1 MTLHKTIA
9 LALGLGASV
18 LTVQAQSFNATGVPL
33 ALGGTTT
40 LNPTCGAVSTSSITF
55 NVTGVGTLSPSN
67 QLLEIDMRLRTP
79 GSTGRLAVS
88 VFLRSPSGTC
98 VQIATQMGDVPT
110 STGINKNLDYKFRA
124 PNACLN
130 KYPDY
135 EATNTPMRHFE
146 NGVNSRAGVFST
158 VGNISTAFN
167 GENADGTWTMYFG
180 RTNSLYNTLPSVQ
193 SATLDFGENLPVSA
207 PDPAAG
213 TTCATAMV
221 WNGSPFCATTV
232 GKTDTPNRPGT
243 AGCGWLATSENNL
256 WIQFT
261 PTTSN
266 VCINISGINYVSGLP
281 NGVQSIIV
289 ESATPCSGAWTV
301 VNCPRDNIYSS
312 DVGSVMSH
320 NHCFTATPGNTYYL
334 VVDGNAGAIT
344 ELYLTGISGLP
355 VILPVTLTSFTTTCT
370 PEGTLLNW
378 ETATELNN
386 EFFTIE
392 TSTDGENW
400 TTLTQVPGSGT
411 ISTPTSYSWL
421 DRGFAMGMVYYRL
434 AQTDYDGTHEKLK
447 IVAAFC
453 SEDNQVLIV
462 PNPSQGDFR
471 VTGLQIGDFV
481 SLKDMNGREVFKEQA
496 DSQTAHVVLENPQAG
511 CYFLQ
516 VVRLSGETETH
527 KVLVR

>member
-33 ALGGTTT
+33 NLVNGTQNITGCSSNRSVT
-40 LNPTCGAVSTSSITF
+40 FSVS
-55 NVTGVGTLSPSN
+55 GVGVLSPTN
-67 QLLEIDMRLRTP
+67 QLLQIDLRLQTNRRLY
-79 GSTGRLAVS
+79 GSI
-88 VFLRSPSGTC
+88 FLSAPDGTC
-98 VQIATQMGDVPT
+98 VQIANTMGDHG
-110 STGINKNLDYKFRA
+110 SYNAQNILLDYKFRA
-124 PNACLN
+124 PNTCLN

-135 EATNTPMRHFE
+135 WPVSGQVYTAN
-146 NGVNSRAGVFST
+146 NDSRSGVFST
-158 VGNISTAFN
+158 VGDISTAFN
-167 GENADGTWTMYFG
+167 GVNANGTWIMYFG
-180 RTNSLYNTLPSVQ
+180 RESSNEPPTVI
-193 SATLDFGENLPVSA
+193 SAALNFGENLPVSA
-207 PDPAAG
+207 PDPTAG
-213 TTCATAMV
+213 TSCVSAIV
-221 WNGSPFCATTV
+221 WDGSPLCATTA

-421 DRGFAMGMVYYRL
+421 DRGFAMGMLYYRL

-481 SLKDMNGREVFKEQA
+481 SLKDMNGREVFKAQA

>member
-1 MTLHKTIA
+1 MTLHNTLA

-18 LTVQAQSFNATGVPL
+18 LTAQAQSFNATGVPL

-40 LNPTCGAVSTSSITF
+40 LNPTCGAVSSSSITF
-55 NVTGVGTLSPSN
+55 NVSGVGTLSPAN

-79 GSTGRLAVS
+79 ASTGRLAVS

-110 STGINKNLDYKFRA
+110 STGTNKNLDYKFRA

-135 EATNTPMRHFE
+135 EATNTPLRHFE
-146 NGVNSRAGVFST
+146 QGVDSRTGVFST

-167 GENADGTWTMYFG
+167 GENADGVWTMYFG

-207 PDPAAG
+207 PDPSAG

-221 WNGSPFCATTV
+221 WDGSPLCATTA
-232 GKTDTPNRPGT
+232 GKTSTANRPGT
-243 AGCGWLATSENNL
+243 AGCQWLSTSENNL

-261 PTTSN
+261 PSTSN

-355 VILPVTLTSFTTTCT
+355 VILPVTLTSFTATCK

-400 TTLTQVPGSGT
+400 TTLTTVSGSGT
-411 ISTPTSYSWL
+411 TNTPTSYSWL

-447 IVAAFC
+447 VVAAHC
-453 SEDNQVLIV
+453 SETTQVLIV
-462 PNPSQGDFR
+462 PNPSSGAFY
-471 VTGLQIGDFV
+471 VTGLELGDNLTL
-481 SLKDMNGREVFKEQA
+481 SDMNGRTLTQLQSE
-496 DSQTAHVVLENPQAG
+496 SQTAHITLDQPQAG
-511 CYFLQ
+511 CYFLKIQ
-516 VVRLSGETETH
+516 RNSGEVDTY
-527 KVLVR
+527 KVIVQ